1 MLTRLVCLVLRSNK
15 GRNIDYSKERRKNQ
29 VAKWTSPLLSD
40 IRNQVAKSSVFSRWK
55 GRNYFRSYVVPANP
69 RTSDQKAVRA
79 NFGEL
84 VDLYQTIM
92 ATPLWKTAWNK
103 RALEYLLSGFNT
115 FIRFGQKSQI
125 AISPTTGPA
134 DTEVTAT
141 YTCGIP
147 LAEAVLYLHNET
159 TDVWSD
165 ETPAGGIEAGEDK
178 TALVV
183 VSGATDDEIAFY
195 LGTSAV
201 LAVGDEAGTAYKY
214 QGVTC
219 WKPDKPNG
227 VTVKA
232 LFTITA

>member
-1 MLTRLVCLVLRSNK
+1 M
-15 GRNIDYSKERRKNQ
+15 
-29 VAKWTSPLLSD
+29 AKWTSPLLSD

-69 RTSDQKAVRA
+69 KTQPQNAIRAVFA
-79 NFGEL
+79 EL
-84 VDLYQTIM
+84 VGLYQTIM
-92 ATPLWKTAWNK
+92 GTAIWKTAWNA
-103 RALEYLLSGFNT
+103 RALEYLISGFNI
-115 FIRFGQKSQI
+115 FVKFGRKSQI
-125 AISPTTGPA
+125 SISPTTGPT

-165 ETPAGGIEAGEDK
+165 ETPTAGLEAGEDK
-178 TALVV
+178 TALVT
-183 VSGATDDEIAFY
+183 VSGATDDKIAFY

-201 LAVGDEAGTAYKY
+201 LAEGDEAGTAYKY

-227 VTVKA
+227 VAIKA